1 LSSPRFVAYGLKSLE
16 RCHDLFPN
24 ALAAGRW
31 GKPAMAQFTER
42 AHNVLNF
49 CQGYSVLLLY
59 LCNPSLKALAR
70 FVDVGV
76 DRL

>member
-1 LSSPRFVAYGLKSLE
+1 MMGQTG
-16 RCHDLFPN
+16 H
-24 ALAAGRW
+24 
-31 GKPAMAQFTER
+31 AQFTEC